1 MYERRLHHARLEELA
16 ADVDSDGA
24 GRRRRNARECDR
36 ALQRR
41 GEGAARDDAL
51 PVARSSAWAG
61 VRRDHALTGAQHPA
75 TVELESDEL
84 AVDAARQHRL
94 ERLPADE
101 AARARL
107 ERHRPAEARFEGM
120 RTRVHVMAVQIE
132 SRLEAQRIAR
142 PETAGHDP
150 ERIQSLPDVLRLR
163 GGQHHLEAVL
173 ARVAR
178 AGDIEVTDLRRAV
191 PAERERC
198 GRLAWRQHPRHLCA
212 RFRSLH
218 GNQGE
223 VHALD
228 DLGVESPRLRAYPGE
243 IRLPRRAVHDDAEA
257 LAVPYAV
264 MRLARGV

>member
-84 AVDAARQHRL
+84 AVDAAR
-94 ERLPADE
+94 
-101 AARARL
+101 
-107 ERHRPAEARFEGM
+107 HRPAEARFEGM
-120 RTRVHVMAVQIE
+120 RPRVHVMAVQIE

-150 ERIQSLPDVLRLR
+150 ERIQSLP
-163 GGQHHLEAVL
+163 
-173 ARVAR
+173 
-178 AGDIEVTDLRRAV
+178 
-191 PAERERC
+191 
-198 GRLAWRQHPRHLCA
+198 
-212 RFRSLH
+212 
-218 GNQGE
+218 
-223 VHALD
+223 
-228 DLGVESPRLRAYPGE
+228 
-243 IRLPRRAVHDDAEA
+243 
-257 LAVPYAV
+257 
-264 MRLARGV
+264 